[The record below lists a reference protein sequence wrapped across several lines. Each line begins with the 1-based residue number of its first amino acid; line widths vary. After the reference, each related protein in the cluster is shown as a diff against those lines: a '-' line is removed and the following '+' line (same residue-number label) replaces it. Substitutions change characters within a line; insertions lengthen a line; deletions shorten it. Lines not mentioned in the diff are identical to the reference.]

1 MPRSKGSTR
10 EMPIYEMICDGC
22 GEAYDVWSSMSKKEE
37 SVGGAVCPSCGSAEK
52 TEIVGCPSVNFT
64 NPVGTDRWNSES
76 TGHDY
81 RFKHNMDKPGGTRH
95 QRAAAARASKVGAEP
110 YRRIDD
116 ISSGKHFGDVK

>member
-1 MPRSKGSTR
+1 
-10 EMPIYEMICDGC
+10 MPIYEMICDGC
-22 GEAYDVWSSMSKKEE
+22 GGAYDVWSSMSKKEE

-81 RFKHNMDKPGGTRH
+81 RFKHNMDKPGGTRD
-95 QRAAAARASKVGAEP
+95 QRTAAARASKVGAEP